1 MSHSNLSVLMFDIS
15 DLKNVEDKKETYC
28 VEIGETDSP
37 ETVRHKILQSCRIPN
52 TDTLVLKV

>member
-1 MSHSNLSVLMFDIS
+1 MYMFDIS
-15 DLKNVEDKKETYC
+15 ELKNVEDKKETYC